1 MMHERVLF
9 IVSRILSIAFVL
21 GLIYLHF
28 FGWFYPKNMLA
39 EETREYLLK
48 QGYQAQDIISV
59 TSGYDYR
66 AADGKYYAEAEI
78 KNADGEIVSVRYSY
92 DVQENIYKLGEK

>member
-9 IVSRILSIAFVL
+9 AVSRVLSVVFVL

-39 EETREYLLK
+39 AETKEYLLA
-48 QGYQAQDIISV
+48 QGYNQEDIIALNP
-59 TSGYDYR
+59 GYDYK
-66 AADGKYYAEAEI
+66 AMDNKYYVDVTLKI
-78 KNADGEIVSVRYSY
+78 SGENIIERYSY